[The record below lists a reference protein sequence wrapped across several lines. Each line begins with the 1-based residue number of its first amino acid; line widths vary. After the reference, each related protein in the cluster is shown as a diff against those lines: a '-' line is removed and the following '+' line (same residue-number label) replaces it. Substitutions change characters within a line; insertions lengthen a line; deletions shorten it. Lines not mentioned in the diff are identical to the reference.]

1 MDEHLLRFDNDKLF
15 VFLDFETENLC
26 LNFVHNM
33 PWQLAMI
40 KSKGGK
46 KIAEKNYHI
55 KWDREINV
63 SADAARITGFN
74 KKKYEKLAEPYNEL
88 SPTVDDWLT
97 SADYIVGHNI
107 LGFDIHLLKEY
118 YRKMGVS
125 DEHLLEK
132 FLDTN
137 ALAKGIKFGLPY
149 TKGESLIEYQYRA
162 HNKRKRGVRTNLDA
176 LAKDYDIK
184 YEKSK
189 RHDALYDL
197 ELNLMVWNKLKH
209 NIEI

>member
-1 MDEHLLRFDNDKLF
+1 MDEHLLRFNNDKLF
-15 VFLDFETENLC
+15 VFFDFETENLC

-40 KSKGGK
+40 KCKGGK
-46 KIAEKNYHI
+46 NIGEKNYHI
-55 KWDREINV
+55 KWDRELHV
-63 SADAARITGFN
+63 SPEAARITGFN
-74 KKKYEKLAEPYNEL
+74 KKKYERLAEPYDEL
-88 SPTVDDWLT
+88 FPTINDWLT

-107 LGFDIHLLKEY
+107 LGFDNHLLKEY

-125 DEHLLEK
+125 DSHLLEK

-137 ALAKGIKFGLPY
+137 ALAKCIKFGLPY
-149 TKGESLIEYQYRA
+149 QKGESLIEYQYRA
-162 HNKRKRGVRTNLDA
+162 HNKRKKGVRTSLNA
-176 LAKDYDIK
+176 LAKEYNIEIDK
-184 YEKSK
+184 EK

-197 ELNLMVWNKLKH
+197 HVNLMVWNKLKH